1 MKSAIQVFDDWSLN
15 GKDEGMEKVHSSS
28 VEEMLTFISNKIKHP
43 FSFIDAGCGNGWTIR
58 RVLSN
63 PLCKSATGIDGATGM
78 IDKAKT
84 LDSEGNY
91 ICADLID
98 WIPEYPV
105 DVVLSMEVF
114 YYVSDPKILI
124 QHVLDNWL
132 KPTGYL
138 IVGVD
143 FYKENE
149 PSLSWQKDCGISTMT
164 LFSEKEWLSAFE
176 ISGFKNV
183 KSWHH
188 GAKDNW
194 SGTLILSGEK

>member
-1 MKSAIQVFDDWSLN
+1 MKSAIQVFHDWSLN

-28 VEEMLTFISNKIKHP
+28 VEEMLNFVINNIKEP
-43 FSFIDAGCGNGWTIR
+43 FSCIDAGCGNGWAVR

-63 PLCKSATGIDGATGM
+63 PLCTSATGIDGATGM

-91 ICADLID
+91 ICADIIN
-98 WIPEYPV
+98 WIPENPV

-114 YYVSDPKILI
+114 YYVADPKILI

-132 KPTGYL
+132 KPKGYL

-143 FYKENE
+143 FFKENE
-149 PSLSWQKDCGISTMT
+149 PSLSWQTDCGISTMT

-183 KSWHH
+183 RSWRH

-194 SGTLILSGEK
+194 SGTLILTGEK